1 MVWSNGLFERMKP
14 EKAHYVVATAIIVKD
29 NKYLLLKRAPFEKA
43 YPNKWTVPGGKL
55 ERKDYEEKQKDS
67 EDAWYH
73 IGEKLVE
80 REVMEEAGI
89 GIRDIKYV
97 TSLTFIRP
105 DNIPVV
111 VLSYFA
117 YHDQGDVSLNDGSHT
132 EHAWVSLKEAKTY
145 DLIPGIYE
153 ELEMV
158 DHHLKGNTIGRWK
171 KSE

>member
-1 MVWSNGLFERMKP
+1 MKI

-29 NKYLLLKRAPFEKA
+29 RKYLLLKRAAHETA
-43 YPNKWTVPGGKL
+43 YPNMWSVPGGKL
-55 ERKDYEEKQKDS
+55 ERKDYENKPKDS
-67 EDAWYH
+67 EDAWYYV
-73 IGEKLVE
+73 GERLVE

-89 GIRDIKYV
+89 TIKDIQYL

-117 YHDQGDVSLNDGSHT
+117 NYDQGNVLLQDKSHT
-132 EHAWVSLKEAKTY
+132 EHAWVSLEEAKEY

-153 ELEMV
+153 EIEMI
-158 DHHLKGNTIGRWK
+158 DRHLNGKAMGTWK
-171 KSE
+171 KRN

>member
-1 MVWSNGLFERMKP
+1 MKP

-29 NKYLLLKRAPFEKA
+29 GKYLILKRSHQETV
-43 YPNKWTVPGGKL
+43 YPNTWTVPGGKL
-55 ERKDYEEKQKDS
+55 ERKDYENKPKDS
-67 EDAWYH
+67 EDAWYY

-89 GIRDIKYV
+89 SIKEIKYLASV
-97 TSLTFIRP
+97 AFIRP

-117 YHDQGDVSLNDGSHT
+117 KYAEGKISLQDKSHT
-132 EHAWVSLKEAKTY
+132 EHAWVNVEEAKEY

-153 ELEMV
+153 EIEMV
-158 DHHLKGNTIGRWK
+158 DHHLKGNPMGPWK
-171 KSE
+171 KS

>member
-1 MVWSNGLFERMKP
+1 MKP
-14 EKAHYVVATAIIVKD
+14 EKAHYVVATAIVIKD
-29 NKYLLLKRAPFEKA
+29 GKYLLLKRAPRETA
-43 YPNKWTVPGGKL
+43 YPGKWSVPGGKL
-55 ERKDYEEKQKDS
+55 ERKDYEQKPKDS

-73 IGEKLVE
+73 IGEKLVQ

-89 GIRDIKYV
+89 AIKDVKYA

-117 YHDQGDVSLNDGSHT
+117 DYDHGEVTLQDQSHT
-132 EHAWVSLKEAKTY
+132 DYAWVTVEEAKDY

-158 DHHLKGNTIGRWK
+158 DRHLKGNPLTLWK
-171 KSE
+171 KKE

>member
-1 MVWSNGLFERMKP
+1 MKP
-14 EKAHYVVATAIIVKD
+14 EKAHYVVATAIVVKD
-29 NKYLLLKRAPFEKA
+29 GKFLILKRSPRETA
-43 YPNKWTVPGGKL
+43 YPGLWTVPGGKL
-55 ERKDYEEKQKDS
+55 ERKDYENKPKDS
-67 EDAWYH
+67 EDAWYQ

-89 GIRDIKYV
+89 TIKDVKYA

-117 YHDQGDVSLNDGSHT
+117 HHDQGEVSLKDQSHT
-132 EHAWVSLKEAKTY
+132 DYAWVSLQEAKEY

-158 DHHLKGNTIGRWK
+158 AKHLQGKPLGTWTK
-171 KSE
+171 KE